1 MSFIR
6 LVAAAIAAAAAFS
19 AHAQVPQQGQP
30 SQPQQPAAAQGAKPG
45 SAEAGK
51 AKVFQCQG
59 CHGIPGWKT
68 AFPEVYMVPKLGGQR
83 AAYLVA
89 AMKAYKNGERD
100 FATMRAV
107 VSDLSEQDMADI
119 AAYYERQGTG
129 AATAAATGEKK

>member
-1 MSFIR
+1 MSSIR
-6 LVAAAIAAAAAFS
+6 LVAAAFAAAAAFP
-19 AHAQVPQQGQP
+19 AHAQAPQQGQP
-30 SQPQQPAAAQGAKPG
+30 PQPQPAAAQGAKPG
-45 SAEAGK
+45 NAEAGK

-83 AAYLVA
+83 AAYLVS

-129 AATAAATGEKK
+129 ATTAATGEKK

>member
-1 MSFIR
+1 MSSLR
-6 LVAAAIAAAAAFS
+6 YVVAAIAAAAAFS

-30 SQPQQPAAAQGAKPG
+30 AQPQQPQGAQPG
-45 SAEAGK
+45 NAEAGK
-51 AKVFQCQG
+51 GKVFQCQG

-83 AAYLVA
+83 AAYLVS

-119 AAYYERQGTG
+119 AAYYERQGAG
-129 AATAAATGEKK
+129 AATASTGEKK

>member
-1 MSFIR
+1 MSPLRI
-6 LVAAAIAAAAAFS
+6 LAAAALL
-19 AHAQVPQQGQP
+19 
-30 SQPQQPAAAQGAKPG
+30 AAASTAQAQGNAD
-45 SAEAGK
+45 AGK
-51 AKVFQCQG
+51 GKVFQCQG

-83 AAYLVA
+83 APYLVA

-119 AAYYERQGTG
+119 AAYYERQGG
-129 AATAAATGEKK
+129 AAAAPKAAATGEKK

>member
-1 MSFIR
+1 MSSLR
-6 LVAAAIAAAAAFS
+6 YLVAAIGAAAAFA
-19 AHAQVPQQGQP
+19 AHAQAPQQGQP
-30 SQPQQPAAAQGAKPG
+30 AQAQPAQQQQAKPG
-45 SAEAGK
+45 NADAGK

-68 AFPEVYMVPKLGGQR
+68 AFPEVYHVPKLGGQR

-119 AAYYERQGTG
+119 AAYYERQGAG
-129 AATAAATGEKK
+129 ATTAAAGEKK